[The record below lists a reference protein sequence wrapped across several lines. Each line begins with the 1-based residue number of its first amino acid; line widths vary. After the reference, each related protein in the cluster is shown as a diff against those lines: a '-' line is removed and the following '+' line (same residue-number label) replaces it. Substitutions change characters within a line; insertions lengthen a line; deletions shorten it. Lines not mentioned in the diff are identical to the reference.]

1 MEWFRRWFGEDYL
14 LVYGH
19 RDEAEA
25 ERDILFAARVLGLDR
40 GMRAL
45 DLCCG
50 SGRHAR
56 ALARLGLCVTGVDY
70 SAPLLA
76 AAGDTETD
84 GSDQPRYVRADA
96 RSLPFRDGAFDAV
109 LNLFTSFGYFE
120 HRENCGMLAETA
132 RVLRSGGAFL
142 IDYLNP
148 PRVLAELVPETERE
162 LNGMVV
168 TECRRHDPDTCRVEK
183 TIRIRSCGCERE
195 FSESVRLYT
204 LAEMTAML
212 DGAGLA
218 LEGADGSNEGEPY
231 SESSARMILRGRK
244 R

>member
-1 MEWFRRWFGEDYL
+1 MEWFREWFGEDYL

-25 ERDILFAARVLGLDR
+25 ERDVGYAVHVLGLAA

-56 ALARLGLCVTGVDY
+56 ALTRRGIEVIGLDY
-70 SAPLLA
+70 SGPLLA
-76 AAGDTETD
+76 AAKNAGAGVTE
-84 GSDQPRYVRADA
+84 GPWYVRADA
-96 RSLPFRDGAFDAV
+96 RSLPFRDGSFDAV

-120 HRENCGMLAETA
+120 HGGNCGMLSGIA
-132 RVLRSGGAFL
+132 RVLRQSGSFL

-148 PRVLAELVPETERE
+148 PRVLEELVPESEKE
-162 LNGMVV
+162 LDGTVV
-168 TECRRHDPDTCRVEK
+168 RECRRHDPETCRVEK
-183 TIRIRSCGCERE
+183 TITIRSCECERE
-195 FSESVRLYT
+195 FRESVRLYS
-204 LAEMTAML
+204 LEEMTAML

-218 LEGADGSNEGEPY
+218 FEGVDGSTGGEPY
-231 SESSARMILRGRK
+231 SVHSPRMILRGRK

>member
-1 MEWFRRWFGEDYL
+1 MEWFREWFGEDYL

-25 ERDILFAARVLGLDR
+25 ERDIEYSVRVLGLAA

-56 ALARLGLCVTGVDY
+56 ALARRGLAVTGVDY
-70 SAPLLA
+70 SGPLLDA
-76 AAGDTETD
+76 AKKEGYDVPC
-84 GSDQPRYVRADA
+84 GPRYVRADA
-96 RSLPFRDGAFDAV
+96 RSLPFRDGSFDAV

-120 HRENCGMLAETA
+120 HGGNCGMLCEIA
-132 RVLRSGGAFL
+132 RVLCPGGAFL

-148 PRVLAELVPETERE
+148 PHVIAGLVPETERE
-162 LNGMVV
+162 LEGMVV
-168 TECRRHDPDTCRVEK
+168 TECRRHDPETCRVEK
-183 TIRIRSCGCERE
+183 TIHIRSCGCERE
-195 FSESVRLYT
+195 FRESVRLYS
-204 LAEMTAML
+204 LDEMTAML
-212 DGAGLA
+212 DDAGLA
-218 LEGADGSNEGEPY
+218 LDGADGSTGGEPH
-231 SESSARMILRGRK
+231 SIDSSRMILRGRK